1 MDSVR
6 PLPAEHDA
14 APGGITVLL
23 FSQVD
28 CEFCAEIREH
38 YLKPLLAERRTGV
51 TVAESRIDADFPIRD
66 WQGRPTTQRLF
77 SAGQGVR
84 FAPTVM
90 FFDVSGHSLAAP
102 IVGLSSDFF
111 GSYLEQR
118 IATALA
124 AARKPDNRS

>member
-1 MDSVR
+1 MEAVR
-6 PLPAEHDA
+6 PLPATHEA
-14 APGGITVLL
+14 PPGGIVVLL

-38 YLKPLLAERRTGV
+38 YLKPLIAERRAGIA
-51 TVAESRIDADFPIRD
+51 VAESRIDADWAIRD

-77 SAGQGVR
+77 AASQDVR

-90 FFDVSGHSLAAP
+90 FFDAAGRSLAPP

-124 AARKPDNRS
+124 AARKPDSRS

>member
-1 MDSVR
+1 MEAVR
-6 PLPAEHDA
+6 PLPATHE
-14 APGGITVLL
+14 APPGDIVVLL

-38 YLKPLLAERRTGV
+38 YLKPLIAERRAGIA
-51 TVAESRIDADFPIRD
+51 VAESRIDADWAIRD

-77 SAGQGVR
+77 AASQDVR

-90 FFDVSGHSLAAP
+90 FFDASGRSLAPP

-118 IATALA
+118 IAVALA
-124 AARKPDNRS
+124 AARKRDNRS

>member
-1 MDSVR
+1 MEAVR
-6 PLPAEHDA
+6 PLSASHEAPA
-14 APGGITVLL
+14 GGIVVLL

-38 YLKPLLAERRTGV
+38 YLRPLLAERRAGV
-51 TVAESRIDADFPIRD
+51 AVAESRIDADWAIRD

-77 SAGQGVR
+77 AASQDVR

-90 FFDVSGHSLAAP
+90 FFDASGRSLASP

-111 GSYLEQR
+111 GGYLEQR

-124 AARKPDNRS
+124 AARKPERRP